1 MDGRGRGRPSAGK
14 RRRGAALL
22 PLRHAAGVLERPSRE
37 SLRQVRAV
45 VYHLQVTLGVPHRLA
60 NVIIL
65 WVVTRLNG
73 CYEALEGGNTTEA
86 LIDFTGGVSEPLSL
100 DREALCLRS
109 DERRTL
115 FQTLAKAHERKAL
128 VTCSIRVRFCP
139 IPEPSGESRAVK
151 VVATSQPA
159 EGETVESVL
168 GCGLVRGHAYG
179 VTAVKKV
186 WPGHRPGQTGGVARL
201 FMVRMRNPWGTADW
215 TGAWSQG

>member
-1 MDGRGRGRPSAGK
+1 MDGRGCGRPSAGK

-22 PLRHAAGVLERPSRE
+22 PLRHAAGVLERPFRE
-37 SLRQVRAV
+37 SLRQVRALV
-45 VYHLQVTLGVPHRLA
+45 CHLRVTRSVPYRLA
-60 NVIIL
+60 NIIIL
-65 WVVTRLNG
+65 WSVTRLNG

-100 DREALCLRS
+100 DREALRLRG
-109 DERRTL
+109 DERRAL

-128 VTCSIRVRFCP
+128 ITCSIRVRFFS
-139 IPEPSGESRAVK
+139 IPEPSSENVK
-151 VVATSQPA
+151 VVLTSQPA

-168 GCGLVRGHAYG
+168 DCGLVRGHAYG

-186 WPGHRPGQTGGVARL
+186 WLGDRLVQKEGVARF